1 MISSYETRDWTTVNA
16 KWVQKWKPAITF
28 GLSEEIG
35 QFECFDKDT
44 KSQAED
50 SVCSLTWKNRMH
62 IFGGVANSNGGHS
75 SYISRLNGFKLEY
88 LKSLSFSFTRGACS
102 TTKDEIYLCFYK
114 DGSFGPNSPSNLCKR
129 ATSLEQ
135 GVNFT
140 EVARSNYHHEG
151 SKISA
156 SDGK

>member
-1 MISSYETRDWTTVNA
+1 MNTVASYNCKCRNGYSSDGKVCEKSFLVISSYETRDWTTVNA

-88 LKSLSFSFTRGACS
+88 LKSLSFSFTHG
-102 TTKDEIYLCFYK
+102 
-114 DGSFGPNSPSNLCKR
+114 
-129 ATSLEQ
+129 
-135 GVNFT
+135 
-140 EVARSNYHHEG
+140 
-151 SKISA
+151 
-156 SDGK
+156 